1 MAANSV
7 IWKGNG
13 ALAWQS
19 GPLVPTP
26 ESNSLKFAERITYTE
41 RLAGR
46 FNDAFLY
53 ANAHHRGSVWTIQ
66 VGTGFAAIVGY
77 YSVEDSSVESAK
89 GGKGVV
95 TVNYLSLNVMPP
107 DEFSLTPFE
116 IQPPIEKNIYFASLT
131 DADRKKAKAAFNS
144 ATAAGNTAITAAI
157 EGITGEGASLR
168 QARTLALVNKWL
180 KGEENFYL
188 AGLKFQH
195 TMHSYIAPAASEGGF
210 IQFPFGTFSGYVSS
224 AGMSWLRQS
233 DEVIWNNGLWKLT
246 RTWLGA
252 PSGQWDPDLYP
263 TA

>member
-13 ALAWQS
+13 ALAGQP

-116 IQPPIEKNIYFASLT
+116 IQPPIEKHVYFASLT

-144 ATAAGNTAITAAI
+144 ATAAGSTTIMAAI
-157 EGITGEGASLR
+157 AGITGENASIR

-210 IQFPFGTFSGYVSS
+210 IQFPFGTFSGYVSA